1 MTIENFIIDTLKPND
16 ANQLH
21 QFIIDNSER
30 LGYYFPVTFS
40 SNATLEKTIE
50 YIAIKNNEI
59 EEKTNFTFAI
69 RNKITNQIAG
79 LIIIKKINWNKKQ
92 GEFAYCI
99 GAKFQRL
106 GLGSFAVNKLSTVFF
121 ESMGLKTIQIITHK
135 TNLGSVKVAVS
146 NGFVWQKTLQNEFTP
161 TNGVP
166 LDMELY
172 ELYNE
177 K

>member
-99 GAKFQRL
+99 GSEQEGK
-106 GLGSFAVNKLSTVFF
+106 GLVSFAVSEMITFAFKELN
-121 ESMGLKTIQIITHK
+121 LKTIQIIVHK
-135 TNLGSVKVAVS
+135 SNIRSCKVAEK
-146 NGFVWQKTLQNEFTP
+146 NGFVWQRTLENEFTP
-161 TNGVP
+161 TNELP
-166 LDMELY
+166 IDMELY
-172 ELYNE
+172 ELKSN
-177 K
+177 